1 MDPHQIQGDSPSK
14 ISRLDREETKLWR
27 LALLFMALLAVGL
40 AAAAWDNIS
49 QISARY
55 RIVPVGAAGLAIAL
69 AYYAGRKRHHIA
81 HLRSEIQEQQR
92 PAVQKAEDDIEHLV
106 DIIRR
111 SQRGFRELVDSFDD
125 VVLAVSMDGTI
136 QASNRTFADL
146 LGVGFSNFVYRPLA
160 EFVDYPT
167 AAEAK
172 RILPRL
178 LDRHQWSGIIEVR
191 FRHEHVIRHFDCSMR
206 TILKDNEVSGISIW
220 GREVTQQR
228 ERESR
233 FTDLFET
240 LHEGVYFST
249 PDGHLLDG
257 NQALIQMLGFES
269 KSELQATRIA
279 DLYVDPADRQRGLAE
294 VNQRAAVQD
303 REIRLR
309 RRDGSEIICL
319 DSSRAIYDNE
329 GRVMRYQGTLVDIT
343 ARRNMRGS
351 TNRAATVQSPP
362 DRMFPRCDS
371 RCR

>member
-136 QASNRTFADL
+136 QA
-146 LGVGFSNFVYRPLA
+146 
-160 EFVDYPT
+160 
-167 AAEAK
+167 
-172 RILPRL
+172 
-178 LDRHQWSGIIEVR
+178 
-191 FRHEHVIRHFDCSMR
+191 
-206 TILKDNEVSGISIW
+206 
-220 GREVTQQR
+220 
-228 ERESR
+228 
-233 FTDLFET
+233 
-240 LHEGVYFST
+240 
-249 PDGHLLDG
+249 
-257 NQALIQMLGFES
+257 
-269 KSELQATRIA
+269 
-279 DLYVDPADRQRGLAE
+279 
-294 VNQRAAVQD
+294 
-303 REIRLR
+303 
-309 RRDGSEIICL
+309 
-319 DSSRAIYDNE
+319 
-329 GRVMRYQGTLVDIT
+329 
-343 ARRNMRGS
+343 
-351 TNRAATVQSPP
+351 
-362 DRMFPRCDS
+362 
-371 RCR
+371 

>member
-1 MDPHQIQGDSPSK
+1 MDPQQIQGDPPSK

-27 LALLFMALLAVGL
+27 MALLFMALLAVGL

-55 RIVPVGAAGLAIAL
+55 RVVPIVAAGLAIAL

-81 HLRSEIQEQQR
+81 HLRAELQEQQPR
-92 PAVQKAEDDIEHLV
+92 PVPKPDDDIEQLV

-146 LGVGFSNFVYRPLA
+146 LGKGFSDFVYRPLA
-160 EFVDYPT
+160 EFVDHPT
-167 AAEAK
+167 AAEAE

-206 TILKDNEVSGISIW
+206 TIHKDNEVSGVSIW
-220 GREVTQQR
+220 GREITQQR

-240 LHEGVYFST
+240 LHEGV
-249 PDGHLLDG
+249 
-257 NQALIQMLGFES
+257 
-269 KSELQATRIA
+269 
-279 DLYVDPADRQRGLAE
+279 
-294 VNQRAAVQD
+294 
-303 REIRLR
+303 
-309 RRDGSEIICL
+309 
-319 DSSRAIYDNE
+319 
-329 GRVMRYQGTLVDIT
+329 
-343 ARRNMRGS
+343 
-351 TNRAATVQSPP
+351 
-362 DRMFPRCDS
+362 
-371 RCR
+371 